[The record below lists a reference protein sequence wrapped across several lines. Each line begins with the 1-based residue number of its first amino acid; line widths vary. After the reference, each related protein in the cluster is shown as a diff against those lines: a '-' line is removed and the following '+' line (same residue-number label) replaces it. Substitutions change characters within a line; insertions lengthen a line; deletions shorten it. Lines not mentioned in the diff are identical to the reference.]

1 MDLTQFSTLDIPV
14 EYNFGLHNNLLSEMS
29 TPRLSPPEVF
39 HKEVTPSAGITN
51 QKSSGRCWMFSGLN
65 MLRRGVMDEHKFP
78 SSFEFSQSYL
88 FFWDKLER
96 MNYLIVLLTMFKE
109 RGLTLEDR
117 QVNFIMKDPF
127 GDGGQ
132 WSMFENL
139 VNKYGVVPKSVYGE
153 SKHSSNSR
161 GVNMVLCQ
169 MFRDYVARL
178 YGNRDVDFGEHMK
191 KTYLTLVRFFGKPLN
206 EFVFEY
212 KKGKEIVN
220 NKFSPLEFKEFCKI
234 DMSRYVSVVHDP
246 RNDFH
251 KLYSIENL
259 NNMEGGKSVK
269 YMNMCMSR
277 FKELTKSALDKNHPV
292 WFGSDVGQ
300 FFLSKY
306 SLLDENAFN
315 YKRYLDIDIEMNKKE
330 RIETGESIPGHAM
343 VYTGYHLDRFGKV
356 DYWKIENSW
365 GKTGPYDGYLVCS
378 DKWFEDYTFQIVL
391 SIDMLSEAE
400 KRLWLGNVFEKTH
413 PIWDPLGTLAS

>member
-1 MDLTQFSTLDIPV
+1 M
-14 EYNFGLHNNLLSEMS
+14 
-29 TPRLSPPEVF
+29 
-39 HKEVTPSAGITN
+39 
-51 QKSSGRCWMFSGLN
+51 
-65 MLRRGVMDEHKFP
+65 
-78 SSFEFSQSYL
+78 
-88 FFWDKLER
+88 
-96 MNYLIVLLTMFKE
+96 
-109 RGLTLEDR
+109 
-117 QVNFIMKDPF
+117 
-127 GDGGQ
+127 
-132 WSMFENL
+132 
-139 VNKYGVVPKSVYGE
+139 
-153 SKHSSNSR
+153 
-161 GVNMVLCQ
+161 
-169 MFRDYVARL
+169 
-178 YGNRDVDFGEHMK
+178 
-191 KTYLTLVRFFGKPLN
+191 VRFFGKPPSD
-206 EFVFEY
+206 FVFEY

-220 NKFSPLEFKEFCKI
+220 KKFSPLEFKEFCKI

-277 FKELTKSALDKNHPV
+277 FKELTKNALDKNHPV

-315 YKRYLDIDIEMNKKE
+315 YKRYLDIDIMMNKKE

-391 SIDMLSEAE
+391 PIDMLSEEE
-400 KRLWLGNVFEKTH
+400 KRVWSGNEFEKTH